1 MRDTK
6 EKILNEALALFSV
19 KGYDGVSMS
28 DIADVVGIKA
38 ASIYK
43 HYSGK
48 EDIFSTIVQR
58 FEEKTGSI
66 FNPTLLNSMDYVNI
80 STEMLIGM
88 IQQTFQIY
96 AEEPFL
102 SKCRKLFMISSFDRP
117 DIGDLYVNYF
127 IVMPMQYQ
135 AEIFAIMQKTKV
147 FVEKDTAIMAYHFYT
162 PILILLQKYDYK
174 NMTLEEA
181 LKKIEALVTQFAEVY
196 KL

>member
-1 MRDTK
+1 MRNTK
-6 EKILNEALALFSV
+6 ERILNEALSLFSV

-28 DIADVVGIKA
+28 DIGDIVGIKA

-48 EDIFSTIVQR
+48 DDIFQTIVQR
-58 FEEKTGSI
+58 FEEQTESI
-66 FNPTLLNSMDYVNI
+66 FNPGLLENMDYINI
-80 STEMLIGM
+80 SKEMLVKM

-117 DIGDLYVNYF
+117 EIGDLYTKYF

-135 AEIFAIMQKTKV
+135 TGLFSIMQKANA
-147 FVEKDTAIMAYHFYT
+147 FVEKDATIMAYHFYA
-162 PILILLQKYDYK
+162 PILVLLQKYDYK
-174 NMTLEEA
+174 NITMKEA
-181 LKKIEALVTQFAEVY
+181 LAKIELLVTQFTEVY

>member
-1 MRDTK
+1 MRNTK
-6 EKILNEALALFSV
+6 EQILNVALSLFSV

-28 DIADVVGIKA
+28 DIANIVGIKA

-48 EDIFSTIVQR
+48 DDIFRTIVQR
-58 FEEKTGSI
+58 FEEKTESI
-66 FNPTLLNSMDYVNI
+66 FNPAILGDTDYTNI
-80 STEMLIGM
+80 SKEMLIKM

-117 DIGDLYVNYF
+117 EIGEIYTKYF
-127 IVMPMQYQ
+127 IVMPLQYQ
-135 AEIFAIMQKTKV
+135 AGLFAIMQKAKA
-147 FVEKDTAIMAYHFYT
+147 FAEKDVTIMAYHFYA
-162 PILILLQKYDYK
+162 PILVLLQKYDYK
-174 NMTLEEA
+174 NITIEEA
-181 LKKIEALVTQFAEVY
+181 FINIELLVTQFVEVY